1 MRATTQ
7 VHIAIRNIGD
17 SQDVGKFHHGTVSE
31 AILWMAT
38 EISKMSMATRIVV
51 GMGRNRDDAAR
62 GIEVAG
68 AGKVALNEDMKAM
81 LESVFAGDDTDVP
94 AAGSGPEIPDA
105 APARVMDV
113 NVKHSGDDDYVA

>member
-17 SQDVGKFHHGTVSE
+17 SQDTGQFHQGTVSE

-51 GMGRNRDDAAR
+51 GMGRNKMDAAR
-62 GIEVAG
+62 GIEVIG
-68 AGKVALNEDMKAM
+68 AGKAALNDDMKAM
-81 LESVFAGDDTDVP
+81 LESVFAGGGVAGEDE
-94 AAGSGPEIPDA
+94 AAPEGSEM
-105 APARVMDV
+105 PARVMDT
-113 NVKHSGDDDYVA
+113 NVKHSADDDYVA

>member
-51 GMGRNRDDAAR
+51 GMGRNKDDAAR

-81 LESVFAGDDTDVP
+81 LESVFAGGEDADVP
-94 AAGSGPEIPDA
+94 AAPEGSEV
-105 APARVMDV
+105 PARVMDV